1 MQWGMCCTS
10 GSLRPPRGIT
20 RVEKRAE
27 RSPGLARPL
36 GCSPGLCAWL
46 WKTRPVSND
55 PMERPRRHLC
65 SPGRAPG
72 GPVSRERAL
81 HLTAHAPAS
90 ANHWL
95 RVLNLLV
102 RWAIKRKMIR
112 WVPWDVKMLKLQ
124 KQPRAILP
132 VKLTRAWLSAVSE
145 VVQMREA
152 S

>member
-1 MQWGMCCTS
+1 
-10 GSLRPPRGIT
+10 
-20 RVEKRAE
+20 
-27 RSPGLARPL
+27 
-36 GCSPGLCAWL
+36 
-46 WKTRPVSND
+46 
-55 PMERPRRHLC
+55 
-65 SPGRAPG
+65 
-72 GPVSRERAL
+72 
-81 HLTAHAPAS
+81 
-90 ANHWL
+90 
-95 RVLNLLV
+95 VLNLLV